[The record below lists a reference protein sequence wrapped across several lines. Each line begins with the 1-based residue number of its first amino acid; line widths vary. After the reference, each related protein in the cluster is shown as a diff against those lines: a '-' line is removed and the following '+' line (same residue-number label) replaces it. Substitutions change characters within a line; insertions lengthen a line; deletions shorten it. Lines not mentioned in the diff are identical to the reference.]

1 MKRPFCKK
9 KIVLFQG
16 CLSAPHL
23 NLCFFSVKNQIRF
36 LSVFQYPRRRKGCS
50 TSVVWTRALKFR
62 LWKKNCMRFF
72 GMMWNIAKIKL
83 RKQKIN
89 TLRRE
94 ESLSI
99 SRTFSFFLQMKPV
112 SLCPCSCP
120 CSFLHFRMQ
129 TPCFLD
135 STSTTVE
142 QQKQKIQ
149 QENGMDIL

>member
-1 MKRPFCKK
+1 
-9 KIVLFQG
+9 
-16 CLSAPHL
+16 
-23 NLCFFSVKNQIRF
+23 
-36 LSVFQYPRRRKGCS
+36 
-50 TSVVWTRALKFR
+50 
-62 LWKKNCMRFF
+62 MRFF

-149 QENGMDIL
+149 QENSMDILYQIQSKNWLVSKRTEKAPYFPPSQFPNVYKMRRHFETSISFISKSIKPQGEEMTLKVR